1 VRKLQIMTK
10 KAFCLTTGLV
20 STFTTSFTSTQI
32 VCAKGPKDD
41 LYKKCIENII
51 AYWIGQKHITKGTLI
66 QIRKFMGEN
75 RRKELGQVLTELCAP
90 EHLEKYVK
98 TLFNMKEYTLPI
110 LFQDL
115 SEVYECSTLSMS
127 PLMGADCRTM
137 SCYVLLFLRKI
148 GVEKS
153 YMMAFRDENL
163 RFRDAVIYAIEE
175 KGEENWYV
183 CDMEAANSLA
193 LLEYIREGLD
203 KDITNNDLIKKNIM
217 FPLIDYV
224 KERVKNDP
232 VCLVFDDTKGEQ
244 IIGEDGYTDE
254 YWLLGEFINLMCKK
268 EYQNKFFIRN
278 LTENERNLL
287 NESIL
292 NFDKISDAP
301 FRIFERQRDSKKNSL
316 LRFYDDKS
324 DFNFVIGCGCGKLYS
339 LKDEA
344 SNKDYE
350 NVLFVPKMSN

>member
-1 VRKLQIMTK
+1 MTK
-10 KAFCLTTGLV
+10 KAFYLTTGLV
-20 STFTTSFTSTQI
+20 SSFTTSFTSTQI
-32 VCAKGPKDD
+32 VCADPKDD
-41 LYKKCIENII
+41 LYKQCIKNII
-51 AYWIGQKHITKGTLI
+51 AYWIDQKHITNDKLE
-66 QIRKFMGEN
+66 QIRKFMGEG
-75 RRKELGQVLTELCAP
+75 KLEELGQVLTKLCAP

-98 TLFNMKEYTLPI
+98 TLFNMKTYTLPM

-115 SEVYECSTLSMS
+115 SEVYECSTLAMS

-137 SCYVLLFLRKI
+137 SCYVLRFLRKI

-153 YMMAFRDENL
+153 YMMAFRDEEL

-175 KGEENWYV
+175 EGEENWYV
-183 CDMEAANSLA
+183 CDMEAANSWA
-193 LLEYIREGLD
+193 LSEYIREGLN
-203 KDITNNDLIKKNIM
+203 KDIANNDLIKKNIM

-224 KERVKNDP
+224 KERVKNNP

-287 NESIL
+287 NESVP
-292 NFDKISDAP
+292 NFNKISDAP
-301 FRIFERQRDSKKNSL
+301 FRIFERQRYSKKNSP
-316 LRFYDDKS
+316 LRSYDGKLDLS
-324 DFNFVIGCGCGKLYS
+324 FVPGYGWGRLYS

-344 SNKDYE
+344 SNKNYE